1 MEEIVA
7 EKNVLVIGGGIGGI
21 TAALELASC
30 GVQVTML
37 EEGPSIGGRMIQL
50 DKTFPTLDC
59 STCTLSPKMVE
70 VALNHNIEILS
81 WAKPMAVR
89 KKGAGFQATILKKA
103 RYVDMKKCTA
113 CGSCSPGCP
122 VVMKSEFNMGTGPRK
137 AIYIP
142 FPQAIPN
149 KASIDKREDRPCKAA
164 CVSVCPIHT
173 NVLGYLK
180 HISEGR
186 FKDAYMLIRE
196 VNPFP
201 SVCGR
206 VCDAPCE
213 EACNRGEL
221 DDPLAIRELKRF
233 AADQVDPAT
242 LEVPDIQQTGKKVAV
257 IGAGPSGLTA
267 AYELALRGHAVTVF
281 EALPEAGGMM
291 RYGIPAYR
299 LPREAI
305 NRDIAYIQR
314 HGVEI
319 KTGVRVGQDITLA
332 EITKSHDATYIA
344 VGAHKG
350 LSLGM
355 EGEDLPGVHDGITF
369 LRKVNAGE
377 PVQIGKKVAVIGGGN
392 TAVDCAQ
399 VARRLGA
406 ETVTIVYR
414 RTLSEMPASH
424 EEVETA
430 LKEGTM
436 IQFLTAPVKVTA
448 KSDGSL
454 SMVCQKME
462 LGKPDLSGRARPIP
476 IKGSEFTMDVDAVIS
491 AVGQAPDTR
500 FVTELGVEILK
511 TGTIQVDPATL
522 ATNVQGIFA
531 GGDVVTEPAY
541 VVDAIAAGRRV
552 AGSIDLFLTG
562 KIVVSEKTWQ
572 KDRMFWSKKER
583 AGEKLTDDEVKVLK
597 EKYGEERR
605 LMPREE
611 PPEER
616 TKDFREVVTG
626 YTESQARSEASRC
639 LAGKIEGCIQCGEC
653 ERRCDVKAVDYNMK
667 DEIVEMEF
675 DSIVLAPG
683 FDLYDPTEKRE
694 FGYGTLDG
702 VITGIEFERICS
714 VTGPTGGDILLK
726 GKVPKRFYFIQCVGS
741 RDRQSGARFCSRV
754 CCMYTAKHASIVKDR
769 IKDAEIYVSY
779 IDVRAYGKGYE
790 EFYKNTQETGTFYI
804 RGIPGEVTQ
813 GKNGLL
819 VRVEDMLSGEM
830 REVEVDVVVLATGVR
845 PRKGIEELCCM
856 MSLERDEYGF
866 IRADSISPSR
876 TNVDGIFVCGM
887 ASGPKDIPDT
897 VASGG
902 EAAARCLEYIADCR
916 LPIADSEIA
925 NCKLEIGN
933 QEGDV

>member
-1 MEEIVA
+1 MA

-30 GVQVTML
+30 GVRVTML

-81 WAKPMAVR
+81 WSKPMAVR
-89 KKGAGFQATILKKA
+89 KQGAGFQVTILKKA
-103 RYVDMKKCTA
+103 RYIDIKKCTA

-122 VVMKSEFNMGTGPRK
+122 VLMKSEFNMGTGPRK
-137 AIYIP
+137 AVYIP

-164 CVSVCPIHT
+164 CVDACPIHT

-186 FKDAYMLIRE
+186 FKDAYMLIRAT
-196 VNPFP
+196 NPFP

-206 VCDAPCE
+206 VCYAPCE
-213 EACNRGEL
+213 GVCNRGQL
-221 DDPLAIRELKRF
+221 DDPLAIRDLKRF
-233 AADQVDPAT
+233 AVDQFDVGS
-242 LEVPDIQQTGKKVAV
+242 LEVPQITKTEKKVAV
-257 IGAGPSGLTA
+257 IGAGPAGLSCA
-267 AYELALRGHAVTVF
+267 HDLAVEGHDVTVF
-281 EALPEAGGMM
+281 EVLPEPGGML
-291 RYGIPAYR
+291 RYAIPEYR
-299 LPREAI
+299 LPKEELRKEI
-305 NRDIAYIQR
+305 GYIEKLGVRIQCGTEIGKDIALDT
-314 HGVEI
+314 I
-319 KTGVRVGQDITLA
+319 KNDFDAVFIGTGA
-332 EITKSHDATYIA
+332 P
-344 VGAHKG
+344 KG
-350 LSLGM
+350 LPLGV
-355 EGEDLPGVHDGITF
+355 EGEDLAGVVDGIRF
-369 LRKVNAGE
+369 LRAVNSGE
-377 PVQIGKKVAVIGGGN
+377 PVKTGKVVAVIGGGN
-392 TAVDCAQ
+392 TAVDCART
-399 VARRLGA
+399 AKRLGS
-406 ETVTIVYR
+406 ESVKLIYR
-414 RTLSEMPASH
+414 RTRDEMPAANEEIEALLH
-424 EEVETA
+424 EGIE
-430 LKEGTM
+430 
-436 IQFLTAPVKVTA
+436 IQFLTTPVRFYGEK
-448 KSDGSL
+448 GNL
-454 SMVCQKME
+454 SQMECIRME
-462 LGKPDLSGRARPIP
+462 LGEPDASGRRRPVAL
-476 IKGSEFTMDVDAVIS
+476 KGSEFSMPVDSVIT
-491 AVGQAPDTR
+491 ALGQATQTS
-500 FVTELGVEILK
+500 FTEVLEMSLAK
-511 TGTIQVDPATL
+511 SGTIEIDPLTG
-522 ATNVQGIFA
+522 ATNIGGIFA
-531 GGDVVTEPAY
+531 GGDVSTGPAY
-541 VVDAIAAGRRV
+541 VVDAIAAGQRAAR
-552 AGSIDLFLTG
+552 SIICYLKGEEITAASA
-562 KIVVSEKTWQ
+562 KEKP
-572 KDRMFWSKKER
+572 
-583 AGEKLTDDEVKVLK
+583 EKLTETEAAELKIKYPRLERIPMPEKKV
-597 EKYGEERR
+597 EERVTNFG
-605 LMPREE
+605 EVAVGYS
-611 PPEER
+611 PE
-616 TKDFREVVTG
+616 D
-626 YTESQARSEASRC
+626 AMAEASRC
-639 LAGKIEGCIQCGEC
+639 LAGQIEGCIQCGEC
-653 ERRCDVKAVDYNMK
+653 DRRCDVKAVDYNMK

-790 EFYKNTQETGTFYI
+790 EFYKNTQESGTFYI

-813 GKNGLL
+813 GKNGLV

-830 REVEVDVVVLATGVR
+830 REIEVDVVVLATGVR
-845 PRKGIEELCCM
+845 PRKGTEELCDI

-902 EAAARCLEYIADCR
+902 EAAARCMEYI
-916 LPIADSEIA
+916 
-925 NCKLEIGN
+925 N
-933 QEGDV
+933 Q